1 MKSVICVYNGVEL
14 GHGERLT
21 VGKIYDVISV
31 GDLPRGNP
39 FLKNRSA
46 GNFICIKDNK
56 GDVSSY
62 VMISDDKV
70 WFEDATPYIR
80 EDKLNELG
88 I

>member
-1 MKSVICVYNGVEL
+1 MKSVICVYDGVEL

-21 VGKIYDVISV
+21 IGKIYDVISSV
-31 GDLPRGNP
+31 D
-39 FLKNRSA
+39 
-46 GNFICIKDNK
+46 NFIFIKDNK
-56 GDVSSY
+56 GDESNY

-80 EDKLNELG
+80 DIPTLQKLHHNLP

>member
-1 MKSVICVYNGVEL
+1 MKKVICVYNGIEL
-14 GHGERLT
+14 GHSKRLT
-21 VGKIYDVISV
+21 IGKIYELISLI
-31 GDLPRGNP
+31 D
-39 FLKNRSA
+39 
-46 GNFICIKDNK
+46 NFICIKDDI
-56 GDVSSY
+56 GDKTNY